1 MTIWFPRCVALL
13 LLMLPF
19 VPAVG
24 VADGDTEVERLI
36 KQLGS
41 DEFAERETATKR
53 LQEIGEPAFGA
64 LYKAATSAD
73 AEVRLRAEHILNKL
87 YPELR
92 LTGHK
97 GGVWSVWVSADGKR
111 VLTSAADKTLR
122 LWDGHTGKE
131 LHVFEGHTDHIFG
144 AALSLDGKRVLSGS
158 VDKTVRLWDATTGKE
173 LQKATNGKELQ
184 KMTGHAREVVSVA
197 VATKSKALFAGYHR
211 QMYLWDLDTGV
222 WVLIGHTATGYCV
235 AYSDQAKLAAIGT
248 ADLSIRLL
256 DLETGNEVRK
266 LTGHTQGI
274 PSVCFSADGKR
285 LLSVSHDGTLRIWD
299 VESGKE
305 LKQIQAHK
313 PLYSAA
319 FSPDGK
325 RIVSGGD
332 EAVRLWDAESGKE
345 LRKYPGHGTQVT
357 SVAFFPDGRRIA
369 ATSWDGTAR
378 IWRVPP

>member
-1 MTIWFPRCVALL
+1 
-13 LLMLPF
+13 MLPF
-19 VPAVG
+19 VPTVA

-41 DEFAERETATKR
+41 DEFVERETATKR
-53 LQEIGEPAFGA
+53 LQEIGDPALGA
-64 LYKAATSAD
+64 LDKAATSAD
-73 AEVRLRAEHILNKL
+73 AEVRRRAEYILDKL

-111 VLTSAADKTLR
+111 VLTGSADKTLR
-122 LWDGHTGKE
+122 LWDGYTGQQ
-131 LHVFEGHTDHIFG
+131 LQVFEGHTDHVYG
-144 AALSLDGKRVLSGS
+144 AALSPDGKRVLSGS

-184 KMTGHAREVVSVA
+184 KMTGHAREVYSVA
-197 VATKSKALFAGYHR
+197 GATKSKALFAGYDR

-222 WVLIGHTATGYCV
+222 WVLFGHTATGYCV
-235 AYSDQAKLAAIGT
+235 AYSDQAKLAATG
-248 ADLSIRLL
+248 AHDPLRIRLL
-256 DLETGNEVRK
+256 DLETGTEVRK
-266 LTGHTQGI
+266 LIGHTQGI
-274 PSVCFSADGKR
+274 RSVCFSPDGTR
-285 LLSVSHDGTLRIWD
+285 LLSASYDSTLRIWD

-332 EAVRLWDAESGKE
+332 DEAVRLWDAESGKE
-345 LRKYPGHGTQVT
+345 LRRYPGHGTQVT

-369 ATSWDGTAR
+369 ATSWDGTTR

>member
-1 MTIWFPRCVALL
+1 
-13 LLMLPF
+13 MLPF
-19 VPAVG
+19 VPAVA

-41 DEFAERETATKR
+41 DEFDERETATKR
-53 LQEIGEPAFGA
+53 LQEIGDPALGA
-64 LYKAATSAD
+64 LDKAATSAD
-73 AEVRLRAEHILNKL
+73 AEVRRRAKYVLDKL

-92 LTGHK
+92 LTGHT
-97 GGVWSVWVSADGKR
+97 GAVWCVCVSVDGKR
-111 VLTSAADKTLR
+111 VLTSGADKTLR
-122 LWDGHTGKE
+122 LWDGHTGKQ
-131 LHVFEGHTDHIFG
+131 LRVFEGHTDQIYG
-144 AALSLDGKRVLSGS
+144 AALSPDGKRVLSVS

-173 LQKATNGKELQ
+173 LQK
-184 KMTGHAREVVSVA
+184 MTGHAREVYSIA
-197 VATKSKALFAGYHR
+197 VATKSKALFAGYDR

-222 WVLIGHTATGYCV
+222 WVLFGHTATGYCV
-235 AYSDQAKLAAIGT
+235 AYSDQAKLAATG
-248 ADLSIRLL
+248 AHDPWRIRLL
-256 DLETGNEVRK
+256 DLEAGNEVRK

-274 PSVCFSADGKR
+274 RSVCFSPDGKR
-285 LLSVSHDGTLRIWD
+285 LLSASYDCTLRIWD

-332 EAVRLWDAESGKE
+332 DEAVRLWDAESGKE

-357 SVAFFPDGRRIA
+357 SVAFFPDGRRVA
-369 ATSWDGTAR
+369 ATSWDGAAR